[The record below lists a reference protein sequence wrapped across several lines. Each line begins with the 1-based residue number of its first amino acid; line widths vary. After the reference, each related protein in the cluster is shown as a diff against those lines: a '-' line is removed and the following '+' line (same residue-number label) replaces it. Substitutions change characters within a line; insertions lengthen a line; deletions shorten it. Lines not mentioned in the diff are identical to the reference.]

1 MLTPG
6 SKYDHLVRGVAKLKP
21 GEAFFAQQ
29 GGMFT
34 CQPESFRTVLYEVAR
49 TAGREWRVTSVVEGD
64 TVVWAFFKRSDYLR
78 PNLPAYPVVKK
89 LRGRS

>member
-6 SKYDHLVRGVAKLKP
+6 SKYDHLVRGVTRLKP

-34 CQPESFRTVLYEVAR
+34 CSPESFRNVIYQVAS
-49 TAGREWRVTSVVEGD
+49 TAGREWRVSTVIRGN
-64 TVVWAFFKRSDYLR
+64 TVVWAFYKTNDYMR

-89 LRGRS
+89 LRG